1 MLSSDYFYF
10 LSKMESRS
18 LAEDEV
24 ERGVI
29 GDLRI
34 KDMK

>member
-1 MLSSDYFYF
+1 MLSSDHFYF

-18 LAEDEV
+18 LAKGEV

-29 GDLRI
+29 EDLRREGI
-34 KDMK
+34 K